1 MGLWRSCSPALQ
13 NCEVARYRWNVNIDV
28 YRGCTFKEKRDVLNV
43 FWRTNVEATS
53 RIMEAAVQYGFYAVI
68 CLVVVMLE
76 LALILVVGLNHNSL
90 VAGLSALGELFMIWS
105 TWWAIKRYR
114 LLKSQFAD

>member
-1 MGLWRSCSPALQ
+1 MVTSQVGK
-13 NCEVARYRWNVNIDV
+13 YRGAVNIDV

-43 FWRTNVEATS
+43 FWRTNVHATT
-53 RIMEAAVQYGFYAVI
+53 RIGEAAVQYGYYAVI

-76 LALILVVGLNHNSL
+76 LALIMAVGLNHGSF
-90 VAGLSALGELFMIWS
+90 VAWLAAVAELFMIWS

-114 LLKSQFAD
+114 LLKSMFTD